1 MCHLNIWDLLIFKKC
16 FLKRSIFIPKISLL
30 IWNSNFIGN
39 PVVLHAKHQK
49 IQFSSVTQ
57 SCLTLCDPMDCK
69 APGFPVHHQLPEL
82 PQSHVHPVGDV
93 IHPVNSSSDVNSSS
107 IILFSSCL
115 QSFPASGSFPVS
127 QQVVKVLE
135 LQLQHQSLQY
145 IFRTDFL

>member
-1 MCHLNIWDLLIFKKC
+1 MGPTYIKKSIC
-16 FLKRSIFIPKISLL
+16 FLKWSIFIPKISLF

-39 PVVLHAKHQK
+39 PVVLHAKHRK
-49 IQFSSVTQ
+49 IQFSSVAQ
-57 SCLTLCDPMDCK
+57 SCLTLCVPMDCR

-107 IILFSSCL
+107 SILFSSCL

-127 QQVVKVLE
+127 HQEAKILA
-135 LQLQHQSLQY
+135 LQLQHQSFHW
-145 IFRTDFL
+145 IARTNFL